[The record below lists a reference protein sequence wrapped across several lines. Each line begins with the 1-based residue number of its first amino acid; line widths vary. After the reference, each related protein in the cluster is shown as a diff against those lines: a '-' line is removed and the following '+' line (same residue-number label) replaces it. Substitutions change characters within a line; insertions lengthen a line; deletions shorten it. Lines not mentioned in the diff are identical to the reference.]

1 MIELLCRNR
10 VRDFAKWKS
19 VFDAH
24 TAAHQKAG
32 LTLKAL
38 WQEVETPGNVLFL
51 FAVESIDRAERFMAD
66 PVSEEAGREAG
77 VIDGEYYFVHRLEG
91 K

>member
-1 MIELLCRNR
+1 MIEMLCRNR
-10 VRDFAKWKS
+10 VRDFATWKK
-19 VFDAH
+19 VFDAQ
-24 TAAHQKAG
+24 TEAHEEAG

-38 WQEVETPGNVLFL
+38 WQEVNTPGNVFFL
-51 FAVESIDRAERFMAD
+51 FAVESIDRAERFVAD

-91 K
+91 A